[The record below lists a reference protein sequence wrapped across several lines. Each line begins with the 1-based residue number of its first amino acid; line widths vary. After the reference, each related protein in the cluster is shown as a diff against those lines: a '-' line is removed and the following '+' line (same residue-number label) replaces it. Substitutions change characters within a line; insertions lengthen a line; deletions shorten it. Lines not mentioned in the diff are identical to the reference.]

1 MRCILTHLG
10 LQRACGRV
18 SPRLAPA
25 TVVCCL
31 ADDVRYGK
39 NYVMRLWSIHPKYLD
54 SKGLVAL
61 WREGLLALAVLQGK
75 TKGYT
80 NHAQLV
86 RFRKAHR
93 PIDTMTAYL
102 GYVFDESVKRGYH
115 FDPKK
120 IQHARTG
127 TPLNV
132 TRGQLLYELEHLR
145 KKLKKR
151 NLYGYKQLRD
161 VVEPDAH
168 PLFEEVP
175 GDIEEWERLQS

>member
-1 MRCILTHLG
+1 
-10 LQRACGRV
+10 
-18 SPRLAPA
+18 
-25 TVVCCL
+25 
-31 ADDVRYGK
+31 
-39 NYVMRLWSIHPKYLD
+39 MRLWSIHPKYLD

-80 NHAQLV
+80 HHAQLV
-86 RFRKAHR
+86 RFREADR

-102 GYVFDESVKRGYH
+102 GHVFDESIKRGYH

-120 IQHARTG
+120 IQHAKSAKL
-127 TPLNV
+127 LNV

-145 KKLKKR
+145 KKLRNR

-161 VVEPDAH
+161 VAVPDTH
-168 PLFEEVP
+168 PLFREVP
-175 GDIEEWERLQS
+175 GDIEEWERLQP

>member
-1 MRCILTHLG
+1 MLC
-10 LQRACGRV
+10 
-18 SPRLAPA
+18 PA
-25 TVVCCL
+25 E
-31 ADDVRYGK
+31 DVGHGK
-39 NYVMRLWSIHPKYLD
+39 NNLMRLWSIHPKYLD

-80 NHAQLV
+80 HHAQLV
-86 RFRKAHR
+86 RFREADR

-102 GYVFDESVKRGYH
+102 GHVFDESIKRGYH

-120 IQHARTG
+120 IQHAKSAK
-127 TPLNV
+127 PLNV

-145 KKLKKR
+145 KKLKNR

-161 VVEPDAH
+161 VAVPDTH
-168 PLFEEVP
+168 PLFREVP
-175 GDIEEWERLQS
+175 GDIEEWERLQP